1 MGRVEGKVALI
12 TGAARGQGRSHAV
25 RLAAEG
31 ADIIAVD
38 SLTDYDRDE
47 VHYEMSDQSDL
58 DETTRLVEKE
68 GRRVLP
74 IKADVRSFEQ
84 MRSAVAEGL
93 AEFGHIDIVCANAGV
108 GVIGAPF
115 WETPEAKWDVTL
127 DVNLKGVWI
136 TCASVV
142 PSMIERGKGGS
153 IIVTLSGSAMKA
165 IPNGVAYTCSK
176 FGGLGLMK
184 TMANE
189 LCNYYI
195 RVNAVLPAAVNTKMI
210 HNETLYHLFRPDLD
224 NPGPDDIKQLLQRGN
239 AIPEPWLES
248 MDISNAVLWLAS
260 DEARFVTGVALPVDL
275 GNLNKTVEMVASPH
289 G

>member
-1 MGRVEGKVALI
+1 MGRVDGKVAFI
-12 TGAARGQGRSHAV
+12 TGAARGQGRSHAM

-38 SLTDYDRDE
+38 SLTDYDRDA
-47 VHYEMSDQSDL
+47 VHYEMSDQSDM
-58 DETTRLVEKE
+58 DETVRFVEKE
-68 GRRVLP
+68 GRRILP

-84 MRSAVAEGL
+84 MRAAVAEGL
-93 AEFGHIDIVCANAGV
+93 AAFGHVDIVCANAGV

-115 WETPEAKWDVTL
+115 WQTSEAKWDVTI
-127 DVNLKGVWI
+127 DVNLKGVWV
-136 TCASVV
+136 TCAAVA
-142 PSMIERGKGGS
+142 PSMIEHGTGGS

-165 IPNGVAYTCSK
+165 IPNGVAYTSSK
-176 FGGLGLMK
+176 FGALGLMK

-189 LCNYYI
+189 LAEHYI

-210 HNETLYHLFRPDLD
+210 HNDTLYGLFRPDLEH
-224 NPGPDDIKQLLQRGN
+224 PGPDDIKELMQRGN
-239 AIPEPWLES
+239 AMPEPWLES
-248 MDISNAVLWLAS
+248 SDISNAVLWLAS